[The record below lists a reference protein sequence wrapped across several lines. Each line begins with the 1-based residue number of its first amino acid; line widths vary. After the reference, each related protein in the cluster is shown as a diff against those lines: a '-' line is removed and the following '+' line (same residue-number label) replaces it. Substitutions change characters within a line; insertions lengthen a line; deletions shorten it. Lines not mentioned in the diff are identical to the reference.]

1 MQHPGGGPEAEAD
14 PAVEAGLPG
23 ARLGPVQRP
32 VARRHALHV
41 RARRPALHRIIAWKI
56 FVRLIKDICM
66 TNKSKCVNHK
76 NILFQKY
83 FNYPQ
88 NFQKIFV
95 VR

>member
-41 RARRPALHRIIAWKI
+41 RARRPALHRVVAWKI
-56 FVRLIKDICM
+56 IAQLTSWPYFRVKLSCVCLKFAYRK
-66 TNKSKCVNHK
+66 KSNDV
-76 NILFQKY
+76 Y
-83 FNYPQ
+83 
-88 NFQKIFV
+88 
-95 VR
+95 